1 MCIFFYSD
9 FCYGNEDLAFSISE
23 SIKLCVTVVAYAPE
37 SFRRCTT
44 KNTSITCDNT
54 TCDNNTMPVFKAHA
68 VSSCSLQM
76 LMVLEA
82 LVPCY
87 LQKLKSNSQA
97 LESASVARDEIA
109 AIAAL
114 ATSLQALL
122 YSVETLTRFV
132 SFSLS
137 PHSHIYPQP
146 SSSLYKHVTIKNALC
161 KSKK

>member
-1 MCIFFYSD
+1 M
-9 FCYGNEDLAFSISE
+9 
-23 SIKLCVTVVAYAPE
+23 LCL
-37 SFRRCTT
+37 F
-44 KNTSITCDNT
+44 
-54 TCDNNTMPVFKAHA
+54 
-68 VSSCSLQM
+68 VSSLQM

-122 YSVETLTRFV
+122 YSVEALTRFV
-132 SFSLS
+132 PLSLS
-137 PHSHIYPQP
+137 TLIPHPFYGQDPVMCFSRVFPCGH
-146 SSSLYKHVTIKNALC
+146 L
-161 KSKK
+161 KSKFLVTVSVSAENLEETHINYV